1 MCRGCAM
8 SREAQNVFSYL
19 ARQRCRN
26 KARGAERAAFS
37 LLQASS
43 PIWSSCVYMVGRTPM
58 DGVVRAIALDATPMS
73 YRILRDNYVEAPS
86 FVTLPFPNDRRHTA
100 LRGHLWKAKRRQRDA
115 SPATAVMSFPSRGLP
130 SSHLRQTSVSGAL
143 GGSTTGQ
150 SLQARVNEKK
160 IELEN
165 LKQLRDLSGA
175 VASQME
181 ALEQKLS
188 TLSDGTEGMPC

>member
-1 MCRGCAM
+1 M

-100 LRGHLWKAKRRQRDA
+100 LRGASLESEEATRRCESRHRRDVFPVARTTLVAYPPNIRLGSAWREHDGPVFAGASKRKED
-115 SPATAVMSFPSRGLP
+115 
-130 SSHLRQTSVSGAL
+130 
-143 GGSTTGQ
+143 
-150 SLQARVNEKK
+150 
-160 IELEN
+160 
-165 LKQLRDLSGA
+165 
-175 VASQME
+175 
-181 ALEQKLS
+181 
-188 TLSDGTEGMPC
+188 